1 MTATGGARR
10 PVALMAVRAQGNTAE
25 YAAMLALLIYL
36 LGQRSSAEW
45 VSWVMVGVTAS
56 RYLLVM
62 GVLASATLA
71 RPNPFRAVGALGPM
85 LAVPYSH
92 WRCFLQRHRCGAQ
105 RSWAVVFREGH
116 HAPAMKEVVPGA
128 CEPCH
133 SAHARLKLLEALPAS
148 HCAPCCERNA
158 RGDWPVTDWHVN
170 LATRFIRPRMDIKK
184 APSRG

>member
-1 MTATGGARR
+1 MGGARR

-71 RPNPFRAVGALGPM
+71 RPNPFRAVGALGTYVGGTV
-85 LAVPYSH
+85 LA
-92 WRCFLQRHRCGAQ
+92 LA
-105 RSWAVVFREGH
+105 
-116 HAPAMKEVVPGA
+116 
-128 CEPCH
+128 
-133 SAHARLKLLEALPAS
+133 LLFAA
-148 HCAPCCERNA
+148 A
-158 RGDWPVTDWHVN
+158 
-170 LATRFIRPRMDIKK
+170 
-184 APSRG
+184 